1 MNPSSFAVEGEQL
14 LDVMTTIVVLSFLVE
29 RALAVLFENRWFV
42 DRFDSKGVKEPISV
56 LVAFAICR
64 YWDFDAVSV
73 ILMRERT
80 HFFGHLVTAG
90 IIAGGSKAS
99 VKLFHDVLNVRS
111 SAEKERQA
119 INEEKIEAA
128 RAEAKLAAAPTAP
141 SPLPVLPA
149 VVVNVASPT
158 VPAAVADSMA
168 AASNAPVSGVMP
180 AAPAAAAAPAAP
192 TAPTAKA
199 TGSVPP
205 PAQRPTVKPPA
216 ASGASS

>member
-1 MNPSSFAVEGEQL
+1 MNPSSFAVDGERL
-14 LDVMTTIVVLSFLVE
+14 LDVMTTVVVLSFLVE

-99 VKLFHDVLNVRS
+99 VKLFHDVLNIRS

-119 INEEKIEAA
+119 INEEKIEAV

-141 SPLPVLPA
+141 PPTPALPS
-149 VVVNVASPT
+149 VVVNVAAP
-158 VPAAVADSMA
+158 PLPAVADSTA
-168 AASNAPVSGVMP
+168 APSNAPVSGVMP
-180 AAPAAAAAPAAP
+180 AAAAAP
-192 TAPTAKA
+192 TAQTAKA

-205 PAQRPTVKPPA
+205 PAQRHTVKPPA